1 MDVHGEYTASSCSAR
16 ARRIWHRSV
25 RVPFAELSVDALADA
40 GRASRRWEA
49 DHHDGEL
56 VIVVTTC
63 KRADHLAA
71 AADREGERPRIGG
84 GGG

>member
-1 MDVHGEYTASSCSAR
+1 MPLLMPAR
-16 ARRIWHRSV
+16 H
-25 RVPFAELSVDALADA
+25 PGD
-40 GRASRRWEA
+40 EA
-49 DHHDGEL
+49 DHRDCEL

>member
-1 MDVHGEYTASSCSAR
+1 MPAR
-16 ARRIWHRSV
+16 H
-25 RVPFAELSVDALADA
+25 PGD
-40 GRASRRWEA
+40 EA
-49 DHHDGEL
+49 DHRDGEL